1 MHESEYESEW
11 GRSPGG
17 WTMVLEDQKFPA
29 DVDKLGRF
37 EKVSDN
43 AAIAEE
49 LGTLLGRA
57 PLFSDFSRDDVK
69 SLSEYMGVYRAQSG
83 ETIIREG
90 DVGDF
95 MLLIVRGEV
104 DILKQGYQREQQHMT
119 TVGAGTTIGE
129 MSMIDGEPR
138 FATCRTTQATTF
150 GVLTRDNMAKIILE
164 NPQLGSKILVKLVTM
179 LSARLRQTS
188 AKLMRYME
196 GVIS

>member
-1 MHESEYESEW
+1 MD
-11 GRSPGG
+11 
-17 WTMVLEDQKFPA
+17 MVQEDQKFPA
-29 DVDKLGRF
+29 SVDKLGRF
-37 EKVSDN
+37 ERVADN
-43 AAIAEE
+43 ATISDE
-49 LGTLLGRA
+49 LGSLLGRA
-57 PLFSDFSRDDVK
+57 PLFSDFTRDDVT
-69 SLSEYMGVYRAQSG
+69 SLAEYMGVYRAQPN
-83 ETIIREG
+83 ETLIHEA

-104 DILKQGYQREQQHMT
+104 DILKRGYQREQQHMT

-150 GVLTRDNMAKIILE
+150 GVLTRDNMAKIILQ